1 MKSKLQLFTI
11 CLGAALAGVGPS
23 AMAQTLTHRY
33 SFNDL
38 PGASTLTDSVGG
50 AAWDGTVYVDSLF
63 PGGAYLDGSQLQ
75 LTGQGGYGILPSG
88 LVSGYSAVTI
98 EFWASLGANPTWTRV
113 WAFGNQNAGAEDT
126 GIDYCHYAGGN
137 YQNLAFHGGGTN
149 AYVNNSGGLNNAQ
162 NVHVTCVVNPANNQ
176 MLYYNGT
183 AVKSGSLNGALKP
196 LNTIVDDYGLIGR
209 SLQDVDATLLGSVN
223 EFRVYNGVLP
233 KAQVALNDAAGPDNY
248 VTEPG
253 ALLSLELQSPAG
265 TIQVRETSTQV
276 FKGTFANVTGLDL
289 IAYGGATFQS
299 QDAAV
304 LTVSAAGVVTGTGP
318 GTTGV
323 IASYGGLS
331 ATNQITVVGAVPAVL
346 QHRYSFTA
354 DASDSVGDAHG
365 TIQGGALISG
375 GKVILGGTNSQHVSL
390 PGPAINIR
398 TNKAVTIEA
407 WVDFRGI
414 GNWCRLWDFGAKNGT
429 GASNEVYF
437 APRSTSAQHRIT
449 ENGTST
455 TLTWAGSLTNWSG
468 QVTCVIDPPT
478 STMAI
483 YRNGVLECALYNAAS
498 PLSFLST
505 ELAVIGRS
513 LVDADPYMNASV
525 NEFRIYSG
533 ALSPEEIA
541 LTYANGPDSTARDP
555 GELESIEVAPLVYPA
570 NAGQMA
576 PVILANYENLTGFNL
591 LPNNAARPAGLVV
604 TSSDTNVIRVVAN
617 NLLQTFGP
625 GQATLSARYLGRM
638 ASAVV
643 QVGNK
648 AQLTHRY
655 SFSANAN
662 DSVGTA
668 HGSLQQ
674 NATISGGKLVLD
686 GTTNYLRLPAW
697 LLQGYDAVTIDT
709 WVDFGAGANWARL
722 WYFGGNTTSGNVT
735 DEFYLTPRISTTAHR
750 YSSGFPHNST
760 TRDLGPVWQNQSLH
774 ITATFGNGTM
784 ALYTNGVLHDTVTTA
799 ARPDQIGGWVGW
811 IGRSPYSDPY
821 MNCSVDEFRVYN
833 GRLSPQEIQASHV
846 LGPDALLSST
856 PPTLAAA
863 MAGGSVTLKWPVAA
877 AGFTVQA
884 KESLAA
890 GSWVIVTNAPAL
902 VGSEWQ
908 LSLPASASG
917 QFFRLW
923 R

>member
-1 MKSKLQLFTI
+1 MKSKLQLFALCIAT
-11 CLGAALAGVGPS
+11 ALAGAGPS

-33 SFNDL
+33 SFNDS
-38 PGASTLTDSVGG
+38 PGTITLTDSVGG
-50 AAWDGTVYVDSLF
+50 PAWDGIVYVDSLF
-63 PGGAYLDGSQLQ
+63 PNGAYLDGSQFQ
-75 LTGQGGYGILPSG
+75 LTGQSGYGILPSG
-88 LVSGYSAVTI
+88 MVSGYSAVTL

-113 WAFGNQNAGAEDT
+113 WAFGNQNAGAKDT
-126 GIDYCHYAGGN
+126 GIDYCHYAGGD
-137 YQNLAFHGGGTN
+137 YQNLAFAGGGTN
-149 AYVNNSGGLNNAQ
+149 VYVNNSGGLNNAQ
-162 NVHVTCVVNPANNQ
+162 NVHVTCVINPANNQ

-183 AVKSGSLNGALKP
+183 VVKSGSLHGALEP
-196 LNTIVDDYGLIGR
+196 LNTIVDDFGLIGR
-209 SLQDVDATLLGSVN
+209 SLYDADATLLGSVN
-223 EFRVYNGVLP
+223 EFRVYNGVLT
-233 KAQVALNDAAGPDNY
+233 KAQVVLNDAAGPDNY
-248 VTEPG
+248 VTDPG
-253 ALLSLELQSPAG
+253 ALLSLDLQSPDS

-276 FKGTFANVTGLDL
+276 FKGNFANVTGLNL

-323 IASYGGLS
+323 IASYGGMS
-331 ATNQITVVGAVPAVL
+331 VTNQITVVGAVPAVL

-354 DASDSVGDAHG
+354 DATDSVGTPTARSRATPRSPAAKSSSAAPTPNMSASRDPSS
-365 TIQGGALISG
+365 ISALTRRS
-375 GKVILGGTNSQHVSL
+375 
-390 PGPAINIR
+390 R
-398 TNKAVTIEA
+398 IEA

-414 GNWCRLWDFGAKNGT
+414 GNWCRLWDFGAKNVT

-449 ENGTST
+449 ENGTGT

-468 QVTCVIDPPT
+468 QVTCVIDPPS
-478 STMAI
+478 STVAV
-483 YRNGVLECALYNAAS
+483 YRNGVLECALYNAS
-498 PLSFLST
+498 SSLSFLST
-505 ELAVIGRS
+505 ELAVIGKS
-513 LVDADPYMNASV
+513 LVDADPYLNASV

-541 LTYANGPDSTARDP
+541 LTYANGPDSTARDL
-555 GELESIEVAPLVYPA
+555 GELQSIEVAPFVYPA

-591 LPNNAARPAGLVV
+591 FPNNAARPAGLVV

-617 NLLQTFGP
+617 NLIQTFGP
-625 GQATLSARYLGRM
+625 GEATLSATYLGKT
-638 ASAVV
+638 ANAVV

-655 SFSANAN
+655 SFTANAN
-662 DSVGTA
+662 DSVGSA

-674 NATISGGKLVLD
+674 NATISDGKLVLD

-697 LLQGYDAVTIDT
+697 LLKDYDAVTIDT
-709 WVDFGAGANWARL
+709 WVDFRAGANWARL
-722 WYFGGNTTSGNVT
+722 WHFGGNTSSGNVT
-735 DEFYLTPRISTTAHR
+735 DEFYLAPRISTTTHR
-750 YSSGFPHNST
+750 YSTGFPHNTT
-760 TRDLGPVWQNQSLH
+760 TRDLEPRWASQSLH

-784 ALYTNGVLHDTVTTA
+784 ALYTNGVFHDTATTA
-799 ARPDQIGGWVGW
+799 GRPDQIGGWVGW
-811 IGRSPYSDPY
+811 IGRSPYADPY

-846 LGPDALLSST
+846 LGPDALLSVAS
-856 PPTLAAA
+856 PTLTATV
-863 MAGGSVTLKWPVAA
+863 AGGNVTLKWPLAA

-884 KESLAA
+884 SDELGT
-890 GSWVIVTNAPAL
+890 GSWGIITNAPAL

-908 LSLPASASG
+908 LALPATPAR
-917 QFFRLW
+917 QYFRLW